1 MPRTVVYQ
9 ALEATRSSWRW
20 STKSRNAAYIAAL
33 GIAVRV
39 PIGKS
44 GRHCGIFFVSKL

>member
-1 MPRTVVYQ
+1 MYQ

-33 GIAVRV
+33 GLAVRV

>member
-1 MPRTVVYQ
+1 MYQ
-9 ALEATRSSWRW
+9 ALEATRSSWIW
-20 STKSRNAAYIAAL
+20 STKSRNAVYIAAL
-33 GIAVRV
+33 GLAVRV